1 MHRNYDKSNELLL
14 RSAFEEIMLQKIVE
28 STKNDKII
36 SAYNN
41 GDFQKKR
48 DIVKKI
54 LIKYKFFKNEKYNY
68 TYVIDN

>member
-1 MHRNYDKSNELLL
+1 
-14 RSAFEEIMLQKIVE
+14 MLQKIVE

-54 LIKYKFFKNEKYNY
+54 LIKYNFFKNEKYKY